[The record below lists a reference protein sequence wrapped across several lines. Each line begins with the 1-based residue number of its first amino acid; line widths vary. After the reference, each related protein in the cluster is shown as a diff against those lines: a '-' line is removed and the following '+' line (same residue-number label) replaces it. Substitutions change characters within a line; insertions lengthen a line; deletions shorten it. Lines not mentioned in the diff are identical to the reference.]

1 MLFPSLFTA
10 SVLASLATTISMTSA
25 QTTTPQA
32 RVLIFSATR
41 EFRHDS
47 IPTAIES
54 MKAKGPQF
62 KIQFDS
68 TEDNTWFSDGR
79 INQYDALVFLSN
91 TGEGMSETALL
102 HVSRDELD

>member
-1 MLFPSLFTA
+1 M
-10 SVLASLATTISMTSA
+10 VSA
-25 QTTTPQA
+25 QTTNPQA
-32 RVLIFSATR
+32 KVLIFSATR

-62 KIQFDS
+62 NIQFDA

-91 TGEGMSETALL
+91 TGEGISQLNSIRFVHAGTET
-102 HVSRDELD
+102 R